1 MNAEFQRITNK
12 NLPNAFYAELDKIT
26 PRLLAI
32 FRQKASKTGK
42 TADCLAEIFQAHD
55 AQVQHDA
62 VTRRTTVL
70 HALPVYLREE
80 SAEIYL
86 KHEVRTKCS

>member
-1 MNAEFQRITNK
+1 MLQVNAEFQRITNK

-42 TADCLAEIFQAHD
+42 TADGLAEIFRAHD
-55 AQVQHDA
+55 AQVRIC
-62 VTRRTTVL
+62 TIPCFIL
-70 HALPVYLREE
+70 FYG
-80 SAEIYL
+80 
-86 KHEVRTKCS
+86 